1 MLDSDSINTIRYES
15 EPGGVIIMKRIQAGV
30 GLVIGLC
37 LLITGCTG
45 QNAGPETQQDYDFDD
60 FSKIE
65 VSSAFHI
72 EVIQSDTYSITITAQ
87 EKLFDHITV
96 TKTGDTLGISMK
108 WSFGTW
114 LSSWGFR
121 SPEARITMPAL
132 TGLEMSGASKGTAKG
147 FKSSENLALVISGA
161 SSLEVDMEVK
171 DADINVSGASHL
183 TGVLKSGDIEMEVTG
198 ASGVEL
204 DGSGDNLDINVSGAS
219 RANLEEFTVHTADTA
234 ISGASHAIISA
245 DSKITVELSGA
256 SSLEYTGNPDINV
269 KDISGASTMRKK

>member
-1 MLDSDSINTIRYES
+1 
-15 EPGGVIIMKRIQAGV
+15 MKRVQACV
-30 GLVIGLC
+30 GLVVSLC
-37 LLITGCTG
+37 LLITGCKSES
-45 QNAGPETQQDYDFDD
+45 AGSETQRDYDFDG

-147 FKSSENLALVISGA
+147 FKSSENKPGGYHHKHGI
-161 SSLEVDMEVK
+161 
-171 DADINVSGASHL
+171 
-183 TGVLKSGDIEMEVTG
+183 
-198 ASGVEL
+198 
-204 DGSGDNLDINVSGAS
+204 
-219 RANLEEFTVHTADTA
+219 RFVHRNQKQNTET
-234 ISGASHAIISA
+234 S
-245 DSKITVELSGA
+245 
-256 SSLEYTGNPDINV
+256 
-269 KDISGASTMRKK
+269 